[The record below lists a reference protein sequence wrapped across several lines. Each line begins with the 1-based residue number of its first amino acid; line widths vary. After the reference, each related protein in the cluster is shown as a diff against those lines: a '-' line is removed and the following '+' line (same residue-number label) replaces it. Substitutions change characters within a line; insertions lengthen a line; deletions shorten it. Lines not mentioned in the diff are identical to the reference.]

1 MEQERKEGQ
10 VLLRSMATGS
20 NDKVDWQAIIKKAE
34 ELHKREQEWLR
45 QQDSRERRL
54 FVQRQRRALQKRRK
68 YDSIGSF
75 SINMLTYRTEPSKK
89 EKSNAN
95 ESVTPSIGSTKED
108 HDEEVSSVGSHGAPV
123 STAADFVYDAT
134 IQASSAVEKKVKA
147 VRRPAYRNEEDIMM
161 DSRCASSSLPADIA
175 YDATRASS
183 ALETHIQGV
192 SRPPDRFFICTSSSS
207 SFMDV
212 IEDQLH
218 GPDSDSI

>member
-1 MEQERKEGQ
+1 MELERKEGQ
-10 VLLRSMATGS
+10 ALLRSMATGS

-45 QQDSRERRL
+45 QQDSHERRL

-75 SINMLTYRTEPSKK
+75 SINMLTYRMEPTKK
-89 EKSNAN
+89 EKRNAN
-95 ESVTPSIGSTKED
+95 ESVTSSIGSTKAD
-108 HDEEVSSVGSHGAPV
+108 HDEEVSSVGSHCAPV
-123 STAADFVYDAT
+123 STHADFFYDAT
-134 IQASSAVEKKVKA
+134 I
-147 VRRPAYRNEEDIMM
+147 
-161 DSRCASSSLPADIA
+161 
-175 YDATRASS
+175 RASS
-183 ALETHIQGV
+183 KIETKVKVVRRSYEEEVSMGSRGATSSMPGDIACDANRASSTLETSIQGV
-192 SRPPDRFFICTSSSS
+192 SRPDRFFICSSSSS

>member
-1 MEQERKEGQ
+1 MERERKEGQ
-10 VLLRSMATGS
+10 ALLRSMATGS

-75 SINMLTYRTEPSKK
+75 SINMLTYRTETTKNQRST
-89 EKSNAN
+89 AN
-95 ESVTPSIGSTKED
+95 ESVTSSIGSTKVD
-108 HDEEVSSVGSHGAPV
+108 HDEEVSSVGSHGAPP
-123 STAADFVYDAT
+123 STPADFAYDVT
-134 IQASSAVEKKVKA
+134 SAVVETNVKIERRSYRDEK
-147 VRRPAYRNEEDIMM
+147 EQSMS
-161 DSRCASSSLPADIA
+161 SRGASPSMPADIA

-183 ALETHIQGV
+183 TLETYTHGV

>member
-1 MEQERKEGQ
+1 MERERKEGQ
-10 VLLRSMATGS
+10 ALLRSMATGS

-75 SINMLTYRTEPSKK
+75 SINMLTYRTEPKKK
-89 EKSNAN
+89 ERSNAN
-95 ESVTPSIGSTKED
+95 ESVTSSVGSTKED

-123 STAADFVYDAT
+123 STPADFVFTAASVVLPPAETT
-134 IQASSAVEKKVKA
+134 IQDT
-147 VRRPAYRNEEDIMM
+147 RPPGPSTSM
-161 DSRCASSSLPADIA
+161 PADIA
-175 YDATRASS
+175 YDTNRTLSAS
-183 ALETHIQGV
+183 ETSIQAV
-192 SRPPDRFFICTSSSS
+192 SRSVPHFFICTSSSS